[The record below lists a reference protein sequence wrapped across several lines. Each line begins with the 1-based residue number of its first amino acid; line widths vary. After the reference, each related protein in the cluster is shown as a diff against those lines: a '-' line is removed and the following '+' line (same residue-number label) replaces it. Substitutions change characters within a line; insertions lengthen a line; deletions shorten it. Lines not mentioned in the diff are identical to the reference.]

1 MAKEKQQKT
10 SSRSQA
16 KSLKTQRNGA
26 FAAMDDA
33 VGRVIGGEGMSTTR
47 KVIHVDMD
55 AFYASVE
62 QRDNPDYRGKPL
74 AVGGSPEKRG
84 AVAAASYEARKY
96 GVHSAMPSRTAI
108 QRCPH
113 LIFVKPRFEV
123 YRGVSEQIRSVFR
136 SFTDLVEPLS
146 LDEAYLD
153 ITTNHFG
160 INSATEIA
168 KQIKASIHSE
178 TGLTA
183 SAGVSINKFLA
194 KTASGMNKPD
204 GLTVILPDEAASFVE
219 SLSIERFYGIGP
231 ATTEKMHQ
239 LGIQTGLDLKQW
251 AELDLI
257 KQFGK
262 VGKFYYQ
269 IARGNDERP
278 VNPNRIRKSIGA
290 ETSYDPDLEDRAAI
304 EKALGAIAQ
313 EVHRRLTKHGTQ
325 GRTVTLKIKLA
336 NYRQMTR
343 SRTLFKFVTSES
355 EILELSL
362 ELLKSVELRD
372 EKVRLLGITLSSLDT
387 ESDNLGYEQLKLD
400 LASTHELHQSREF
413 VP

>member
-10 SSRSQA
+10 SSRGQA
-16 KSLKTQRNGA
+16 KSLKIQSNEA
-26 FAAMDDA
+26 ISAMDDA
-33 VGRVIGGEGMSTTR
+33 LGRVIGGEGMNVHR

-62 QRDNPDYRGKPL
+62 QRDNPFYQGKPL

-84 AVAAASYEARKY
+84 AVAAASYEARQF

-108 QRCPH
+108 QRCPR

-123 YRGVSEQIRSVFR
+123 YRGISEQIRAVFR

-153 ITTNHFG
+153 VTVNKTG
-160 INSATEIA
+160 ISSATEIA
-168 KQIKASIHSE
+168 KQIKGLIQAE

-183 SAGVSINKFLA
+183 SAGVSINKFMA

-204 GLTVILPDEAASFVE
+204 GLTLILPDEAESFVE
-219 SLSIERFYGIGP
+219 SLAIEKFYGIGP
-231 ATTEKMHQ
+231 ATTEKMHE
-239 LGIQTGLDLKQW
+239 LGIKKGLDLKQW

-262 VGKFYYQ
+262 VGKFYHQ

-290 ETSYDPDLEDRAAI
+290 ETSYDPDLEGKAAI

-313 EVHRRLTKHGTQ
+313 EVNQRLTKNGTQ

-336 NYRQMTR
+336 DYRQLTR
-343 SRTLFKFVTSES
+343 SRTLFEHITGES

-362 ELLKSVELRD
+362 ELLKSVELRG

-387 ESDNLGYEQLKLD
+387 ESDNPGYEQLKLD
-400 LASTHELHQSREF
+400 LASTRELHQSREF
-413 VP
+413 EP